1 MGGPLVEQYVQA
13 AIHANLFGRDTHS
26 IGQHLHPRRLGLAD
40 FLDVLGDVVCGGFA
54 MPIRENKAQ
63 EIYIVMSG
71 EMMAM
76 YAANNISKGI
86 LKYANSGGVRL
97 GGLVCNERQTDKELE
112 LADSLAKMLGSRLI
126 HFVPRDNIV
135 QHAELRRMTVLEYAP
150 DSKQAQEY
158 RDLATKIHANAGN
171 GTIPTPITMDQL
183 EDLLME
189 HGIMKAI
196 DESQVGKTAA
206 ELVA

>member
-1 MGGPLVEQYVQA
+1 
-13 AIHANLFGRDTHS
+13 
-26 IGQHLHPRRLGLAD
+26 
-40 FLDVLGDVVCGGFA
+40 
-54 MPIRENKAQ
+54 
-63 EIYIVMSG
+63 MSG

-76 YAANNISKGI
+76 YAANNISKGV

-112 LADSLAKMLGSRLI
+112 LAEALAGMLGTKLI

-150 DSKQAQEY
+150 ESKQAEEY
-158 RDLATKIHANAGN
+158 RQLAQKIHANAGN

-183 EDLLME
+183 EDLLMDF
-189 HGIMKAI
+189 GIMKKE
-196 DESQVGKTAA
+196 DETVIGKAA
-206 ELVA
+206 AVA

>member
-1 MGGPLVEQYVQA
+1 
-13 AIHANLFGRDTHS
+13 
-26 IGQHLHPRRLGLAD
+26 
-40 FLDVLGDVVCGGFA
+40 
-54 MPIRENKAQ
+54 
-63 EIYIVMSG
+63 
-71 EMMAM
+71 
-76 YAANNISKGI
+76 
-86 LKYANSGGVRL
+86 
-97 GGLVCNERQTDKELE
+97 
-112 LADSLAKMLGSRLI
+112 
-126 HFVPRDNIV
+126 
-135 QHAELRRMTVLEYAP
+135 MTVLEYAP
-150 DSKQAQEY
+150 ESKQAQEY